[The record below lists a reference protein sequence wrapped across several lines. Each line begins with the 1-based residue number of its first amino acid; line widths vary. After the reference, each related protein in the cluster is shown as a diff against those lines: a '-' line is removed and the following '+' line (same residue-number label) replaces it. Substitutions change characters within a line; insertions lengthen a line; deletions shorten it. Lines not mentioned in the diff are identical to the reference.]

1 VAVAVA
7 EALSCSLIQPL
18 AWELLY
24 ATGVALKRKKE
35 KKKRHPWSSNC
46 GTVG

>member
-24 ATGVALKRKKE
+24 ATGAALKRQNNNNNNNKLKNR
-35 KKKRHPWSSNC
+35 K
-46 GTVG
+46 V